1 MEQVLNL
8 NLRESLLRGLVA
20 VLLPMLMLLIDH
32 RILVYFLPVI
42 VYLYITA
49 MIHICPL
56 KHLWRLKVLHVPDE
70 NDNPFWDRG

>member
-1 MEQVLNL
+1 
-8 NLRESLLRGLVA
+8 
-20 VLLPMLMLLIDH
+20 MLLIDH

-56 KHLWRLKVLHVPDE
+56 KHLWRVKVRHVPDE